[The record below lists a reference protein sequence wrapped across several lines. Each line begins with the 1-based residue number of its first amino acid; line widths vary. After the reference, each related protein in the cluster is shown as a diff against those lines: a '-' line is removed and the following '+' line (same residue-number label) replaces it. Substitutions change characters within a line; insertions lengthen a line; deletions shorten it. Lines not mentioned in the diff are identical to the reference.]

1 MSEREGGIDTRP
13 DEPADAAAV
22 RAEVRGWLAA
32 NHSDNGRGFREAV
45 IDAGWAAP
53 SWPVDWYGKGLPMAL
68 SRVAA
73 EEFARADAIGSGQD
87 ATNLWANTVLA
98 FGSDDMKRRFI
109 KPLLLGELSM
119 CLLYSEP
126 GAGSDLAGVQTR
138 AVRDGDEWIVN
149 GQKVWTSGARTAD
162 YGMLIA
168 RTNWD
173 VPKHRGIT
181 FFFLPM
187 KQEGVE
193 VRPIR
198 QATGD
203 ARFNEVFITD
213 ARVPAGNVVGPV
225 DDGWRVLQT
234 ALMYERM
241 VLGGV
246 SARSRPA
253 GAGAAAPRRY
263 EATAQ
268 PTFRPPDTELIGLAR
283 EQGRAADPLI
293 RQGVARLYCMRMTN
307 TWNGVRGRAEMQQ
320 GSSSALASLGKLAM
334 SQILHGAAHLE
345 GLILG
350 AAATLDGPQFPRVAA
365 HNYSQLNAYFTS
377 IGGGTDQIQR
387 NIIGERIL
395 GLPKEPEVD
404 KTIPFRDV
412 LKSPAVVRPD

>member
-1 MSEREGGIDTRP
+1 MTESESDTP
-13 DEPADAAAV
+13 TDESPESAAV
-22 RAEVRGWLAA
+22 RAEVRAWLAA
-32 NHSDNGRGFREAV
+32 NHEDNGREFRKAV
-45 IDAGWAAP
+45 IESGWAAP
-53 SWPVDWYGKGLPMAL
+53 SWPTEWHGRGLPMAL

-73 EEFARADAIGSGQD
+73 EEFSRAGAVGSGQD

-98 FGSDDMKRRFI
+98 FGSDDLKRRFLE
-109 KPLLLGELSM
+109 PLLLGELGM

-149 GQKVWTSGARTAD
+149 GQKVWTSGARDAD

-168 RTNWD
+168 RTNLD

-187 KQEGVE
+187 KQPGVE

-203 ARFNEVFITD
+203 ARFNEVFMTD
-213 ARVPAGNVVGPV
+213 ARVPAANVVGPV

-253 GAGAAAPRRY
+253 SGSSGPRRY
-263 EATAQ
+263 EASDE
-268 PTFRPPDTELIGLAR
+268 PVYRPPDVELIDLAR
-283 EQGRAADPLI
+283 QQGKAADPVV
-293 RQGVARLYCMRMTN
+293 RQAVARLYCMRMVN
-307 TWNGVRGRAEMQQ
+307 TWNGIRGRAEMQQ
-320 GSSSALASLGKLAM
+320 GSSSPVASLGKLAM

-345 GLILG
+345 GTLLG
-350 AAATLDGPQFPRVAA
+350 AAAMLDGPQFPRVAA

-404 KTIPFRDV
+404 KHIPFKDV
-412 LKSPAVVRPD
+412 LKSPAIRA

>member
-1 MSEREGGIDTRP
+1 MSEASNAPPEEST
-13 DEPADAAAV
+13 EPPESAEV
-22 RAEVRGWLAA
+22 RAEVRAWLAA
-32 NHSDNGRGFREAV
+32 NHTDDRRDFREAV
-45 IDAGWAAP
+45 IEAGWAAP
-53 SWPVDWYGKGLPMAL
+53 SWPTEWYGRGLPMAL

-73 EEFARADAIGSGQD
+73 EEFSRAGVIGSGQD

-98 FGSDDMKRRFI
+98 FGSDDMKRRFL
-109 KPLLLGELSM
+109 KPLLHGEIGM

-126 GAGSDLAGVQTR
+126 VAGSDLAGVQTK
-138 AVRDGDEWIVN
+138 AIRDGDEWIVN
-149 GQKVWTSGARTAD
+149 GQKVWTSGARDAD

-168 RTNWD
+168 RTNWE

-187 KQEGVE
+187 KQPGVE

-203 ARFNEVFITD
+203 ARFNEVFMTD

-246 SARSRPA
+246 SARSRPTG
-253 GAGAAAPRRY
+253 GATSGPRRY
-263 EATAQ
+263 EATAE
-268 PTFRPPDTELIGLAR
+268 PTYRPPDVDLLDLAR
-283 EQGRAADPLI
+283 EQGKADDPVV
-293 RQGVARLYCMRMTN
+293 RQALARLYCMRMVN
-307 TWNGVRGRAEMQQ
+307 TWNGIRGRAEMQQ
-320 GSSSALASLGKLAM
+320 GSSSPVASLGKLAM

-345 GLILG
+345 GLLLG
-350 AAATLDGPQFPRVAA
+350 PLATLDGPQFPRVAA

-404 KTIPFRDV
+404 KHIPFKDV
-412 LKSPAVVRPD
+412 LKSPVHRA

>member
-1 MSEREGGIDTRP
+1 MTEP
-13 DEPADAAAV
+13 VDESPETAAV
-22 RAEVRGWLAA
+22 RAEVRAWLEA
-32 NHSDNGRGFREAV
+32 NASAKGRAFREAV

-53 SWPVDWYGKGLPMAL
+53 SWPSAWFGRDLPMAL
-68 SRVAA
+68 SRVVA
-73 EEFARADAIGSGQD
+73 EEFARAGALGAGQD
-87 ATNLWANTVLA
+87 ASNLWANTVLA
-98 FGSDDMKRRFI
+98 FGSDDMKQRFL
-109 KPLLLGELSM
+109 KPLLLGEVGM

-126 GAGSDLAGVQTR
+126 GAGSDLAAVQTR
-138 AVRDGDEWIVN
+138 ADRDGDEWVVN
-149 GQKVWTSGARTAD
+149 GQKVWTSSAREAD

-173 VPKHRGIT
+173 VPKHRGIS

-187 KQEGVE
+187 KQPGVE

-213 ARVPAGNVVGPV
+213 ARVPAANLVGPV

-246 SARSRPA
+246 GARGRPTTAASTASAES
-253 GAGAAAPRRY
+253 RRY
-263 EATAQ
+263 EPTDE
-268 PTFRPPDTELIGLAR
+268 PTFRPPDTDLTALAR
-283 EQGRAADPLI
+283 EHGKAGDPVI
-293 RQGVARLYCMRMTN
+293 RQDLARLYCLRTVN
-307 TWNGVRGRAEMQQ
+307 TWNGLRARAEMQQ
-320 GSSSALASLGKLAM
+320 GSSTPLASLGKLAM
-334 SQILHGAAHLE
+334 SQILHFAGHLE
-345 GLILG
+345 GRILG
-350 AAATLDGPQFPRVAA
+350 PLATLDGPRFPRVAA

-404 KTIPFRDV
+404 KNVAFRDV
-412 LKSPAVVRPD
+412 RKAAVTPSRS

>member
-1 MSEREGGIDTRP
+1 VTDEHGAEESAERTDLRAEVQ
-13 DEPADAAAV
+13 AWLAAN
-22 RAEVRGWLAA
+22 AEVRGRA
-32 NHSDNGRGFREAV
+32 FREAV

-53 SWPVDWYGKGLPMAL
+53 SWPVEWFGKGLPMAL
-68 SRVAA
+68 SRVVA
-73 EEFARADAIGSGQD
+73 EEFARAGAVGAGQD
-87 ATNLWANTVLA
+87 ASNLWANTVLA
-98 FGSDDMKRRFI
+98 FGSDDMKQRFL
-109 KPLLLGELSM
+109 KPLLLGEIAM

-126 GAGSDLAGVQTR
+126 AAGSDLAAVQTR
-138 AVRDGDEWIVN
+138 ADRDGDEWIVN
-149 GQKVWTSGARTAD
+149 GQKVWTSGARDAD
-162 YGMLIA
+162 FGMLIA
-168 RTNWD
+168 RTNWG
-173 VPKHRGIT
+173 VPKHRGIS

-187 KQEGVE
+187 KQPGVE

-213 ARVPAGNVVGPV
+213 ARVPAANLVGPV

-246 SARSRPA
+246 SARSTTTSA
-253 GAGAAAPRRY
+253 STETRRY
-263 EATAQ
+263 EATDG
-268 PTFRPPDTELIGLAR
+268 PTFRPPDTDLTGLAR
-283 EQGRAADPLI
+283 QQGKAGDPLI
-293 RQGVARLYCMRMTN
+293 RQELARLYAMRMVN
-307 TWNGVRGRAEMQQ
+307 TWNGQRGRAEMQQ
-320 GSSSALASLGKLAM
+320 GSSSPVASLGKLAM
-334 SQILHGAAHLE
+334 SLILHSAAHLE
-345 GLILG
+345 GVILG

-404 KTIPFRDV
+404 KHVPFKDV
-412 LKSPAVVRPD
+412 RKA